1 MRGRAP
7 CAPALGMTAV
17 RRDGVSRQGAS
28 DRHAMHRL
36 SRSPRLY
43 FQLGPMGL
51 TPRSQHSRC
60 SWSGRTTRRRTSYVQ
75 RNRATR
81 QHKAPSGDIPGH
93 WQVSV
98 PGRQPGQVGEL
109 HELNR
114 RAQTQAD
121 LKVQSWLGVA
131 RRVIDLLERPF
142 RREPVADRAPER
154 NVEFSSTRAHPR
166 LHVGVSRSG
175 AIGIDVDAAHD
186 IVALWL

>member
-1 MRGRAP
+1 MSG
-7 CAPALGMTAV
+7 
-17 RRDGVSRQGAS
+17 SRLVVV
-28 DRHAMHRL
+28 M
-36 SRSPRLY
+36 
-43 FQLGPMGL
+43 
-51 TPRSQHSRC
+51 
-60 SWSGRTTRRRTSYVQ
+60 RTSV
-75 RNRATR
+75 
-81 QHKAPSGDIPGH
+81 
-93 WQVSV
+93 
-98 PGRQPGQVGEL
+98 GRGLGRETTPAGLGKQQ

-121 LKVQSWLGVA
+121 VKVQSWLGVA
-131 RRVIDLLERPF
+131 RRVIDLLKRPF

>member
-1 MRGRAP
+1 MRFSLKISTHRATHSLQMKTP
-7 CAPALGMTAV
+7 SGPA
-17 RRDGVSRQGAS
+17 
-28 DRHAMHRL
+28 
-36 SRSPRLY
+36 
-43 FQLGPMGL
+43 
-51 TPRSQHSRC
+51 
-60 SWSGRTTRRRTSYVQ
+60 TTRARPGVFPQ
-75 RNRATR
+75 NE
-81 QHKAPSGDIPGH
+81 HVPAPVNPIRES
-93 WQVSV
+93 
-98 PGRQPGQVGEL
+98 VGEADAQRQQSDARVTSRTL
-109 HELNR
+109 
-114 RAQTQAD
+114 AQTRAD

>member
-1 MRGRAP
+1 MAFGRMSTRPSRMHGTKTGRRELA
-7 CAPALGMTAV
+7 ALF
-17 RRDGVSRQGAS
+17 SSS
-28 DRHAMHRL
+28 DREGDASPKKATASPPTAATL
-36 SRSPRLY
+36 ASRDFDGICQIYEHCSPS
-43 FQLGPMGL
+43 P
-51 TPRSQHSRC
+51 S
-60 SWSGRTTRRRTSYVQ
+60 TR
-75 RNRATR
+75 
-81 QHKAPSGDIPGH
+81 SGD
-93 WQVSV
+93 SYERSRRSACL
-98 PGRQPGQVGEL
+98 GRQPGQVGELPGEL

-121 LKVQSWLGVA
+121 VKVQSWLGVA
-131 RRVIDLLERPF
+131 RRVIDLPERPF